1 MDSRSAA
8 HVLSQIG
15 ALLEVKGEQKFKARA
30 YAGAARALIALDTD
44 DLGPLVRSGELAD
57 TPGIGPATLSVVRE
71 LVETGE
77 SSYLNQLREGIPAG
91 LLDLLRIPGLNA
103 AKIQLIHDTLGVETI
118 EDLERVAQNGQL
130 AELPKFGK
138 KTAEKILRGI
148 EILRRNAHLQRLP
161 AALVEAHLLLT
172 NVRKHP
178 DVSNAEIAGSI
189 RRHNELIADVD
200 IVAECSANPV
210 KVAESFA
217 RSPGVREAKTNEVP
231 GSVHLRFV
239 DGTHLDLHCV
249 DKSEYALALWRA
261 TGSSAHV
268 EEMAVLADSRGF
280 EIRGNSLLEAGSGK
294 REAGGGRADSEARR
308 RVALKDE
315 DALFAAL
322 DLQPIPPELREGM
335 GEIEAAARRELPN
348 LLTFEDLQGV
358 LHCHSDYSD
367 GSATI
372 EAMAN
377 AAKERGW
384 DYIGISDHSE
394 SAFYAGGLK
403 RDKVMR
409 QLEEIDRLNARMSG
423 FRILKGIEADILA
436 DGRVDYDSA
445 TLDLFDYVIGSI
457 HSRFSMDGDAMTK
470 RVLTA
475 LDDPHLTILAHPT
488 GRLLLSREPYT
499 IDIEA
504 VLEKAAEVGVAVE
517 LNADPHRLDLD
528 WRYCRQAKELGV
540 TIEIGPDAHST
551 AGLDTVHLGIGM
563 ARKAW
568 LEAGEILNTRS
579 ADDVLE
585 FARKRR
591 HG

>member
-15 ALLEVKGEQKFKARA
+15 ALLQVKGEQKFKARA
-30 YAGAARALIALDTD
+30 YAGAARSLIALDTD
-44 DLGPLVRSGELAD
+44 DLAPLLRSGELAD

-77 SSYLNQLREGIPAG
+77 SSYLNQLREGMPEG
-91 LLDLLRIPGLNA
+91 LLELFRVPGLNA
-103 AKIQLIHDTLGVETI
+103 ARIQVIYDALGVQTL

-148 EILRRNAHLQRLP
+148 EILRRDAHLKRFP
-161 AALVEAHLLLT
+161 AAAIEAHLLLA
-172 NVRKHP
+172 NIVKHP
-178 DVSNAEIAGSI
+178 DIAQAEVAGSI
-189 RRHNELIADVD
+189 RRHSEVVGDID
-200 IVAECSANPV
+200 IVAECSADPA
-210 KVAESFA
+210 KVAGSFA
-217 RSPGVREAKTNEVP
+217 RSPGVSESKIREDP
-231 GSVHLRFV
+231 GSVHIQFV
-239 DGTHLDLHCV
+239 DGTHLDMHCV
-249 DKSEYALALWRA
+249 TKDDYPVALWRA
-261 TGSSAHV
+261 TGSTAHV
-268 EEMAVLADSRGF
+268 EEMNVLARNKGL
-280 EIRGNSLLEAGSGK
+280 EIAGNSLIGKGGK
-294 REAGGGRADSEARR
+294 RVR
-308 RVALKDE
+308 LKDE
-315 DALFAAL
+315 DAFFTAL
-322 DLQPIPPELREGM
+322 DLEPIPPEMREGM
-335 GEIEAAARRELPN
+335 GEIEAAARRDLPN
-348 LLTFEDLQGV
+348 LVTFDDLRGV
-358 LHCHSDYSD
+358 LHCHSDCSD
-367 GSATI
+367 GTATI
-372 EAMAN
+372 EEMAN

-403 RDKVMR
+403 RDKLVR
-409 QLEEIDRLNARMSG
+409 QQEEIDRLNAEMKG

-436 DGRVDYDSA
+436 DGRLDYDA
-445 TLDLFDYVIGSI
+445 EILDGFDYVVGSI

-470 RVLTA
+470 RVLAA

-488 GRLLLSREPYT
+488 GRLLLTREPYP

-504 VLEKAAEVGVAVE
+504 VLEKAARVGVAVE

-551 AGLDTVHLGIGM
+551 AGLDNVHFGIGM

-579 ADDVLE
+579 ADDVLA
-585 FARKRR
+585 FARRR
-591 HG
+591 RSK

>member
-15 ALLEVKGEQKFKARA
+15 ALLQVKGEQKFKARA
-30 YAGAARALIALDTD
+30 YAGAARSLIALDTD
-44 DLGPLVRSGELAD
+44 DLAPLLRSGELAD

-77 SSYLNQLREGIPAG
+77 SSYLNQLREGMPEG
-91 LLDLLRIPGLNA
+91 LLELFRVPGLNA
-103 AKIQLIHDTLGVETI
+103 ARIQVIHDALGVQTL

-148 EILRRNAHLQRLP
+148 EILRRDAHLKRFP
-161 AALVEAHLLLT
+161 AAAIEAHLLLA
-172 NVRKHP
+172 NIVKHP
-178 DVSNAEIAGSI
+178 DISKAEVAGSI
-189 RRHNELIADVD
+189 RRHNEVVGDID
-200 IVAECSANPV
+200 IVAECSADPA
-210 KVAESFA
+210 KVAASFA
-217 RSPGVREAKTNEVP
+217 RSPGVSESKIREDS
-231 GSVHLRFV
+231 GSVHIRFV
-239 DGTHLDLHCV
+239 DGTHLDMHCV
-249 DKSEYALALWRA
+249 TKQDYPVALWRA
-261 TGSSAHV
+261 TGSVAHV
-268 EEMAVLADSRGF
+268 EEMNVFAGDKGF
-280 EIRGNSLLEAGSGK
+280 EIAGNSLIG
-294 REAGGGRADSEARR
+294 RGGT
-308 RVALKDE
+308 RVSLKDE
-315 DALFAAL
+315 EAFFTAL
-322 DLQPIPPELREGM
+322 DLEPIPPEMREGM
-335 GEIEAAARRELPN
+335 GEIEAASRGKLPN
-348 LLTFEDLQGV
+348 LVTFDDLRGV

-367 GSATI
+367 GTATI

-403 RDKVMR
+403 RDKLLR
-409 QLEEIDRLNARMSG
+409 QQEEIDRLNGEMKG

-436 DGRVDYDSA
+436 DGRLDYDA
-445 TLDLFDYVIGSI
+445 EILDGFDYVVGSI

-470 RVLTA
+470 RVLAA

-488 GRLLLSREPYT
+488 GRLLLTREPYP
-499 IDIEA
+499 INIEA
-504 VLEKAAEVGVAVE
+504 VLEKAARVGVAVE

-528 WRYCRQAKELGV
+528 WRYCRQAKQLGV

-551 AGLDTVHLGIGM
+551 AALDNVHFGIGM

-568 LEAGEILNTRS
+568 LEAGEILNTRG
-579 ADDVLE
+579 ADDVLA
-585 FARKRR
+585 FARKRWSK
-591 HG
+591 